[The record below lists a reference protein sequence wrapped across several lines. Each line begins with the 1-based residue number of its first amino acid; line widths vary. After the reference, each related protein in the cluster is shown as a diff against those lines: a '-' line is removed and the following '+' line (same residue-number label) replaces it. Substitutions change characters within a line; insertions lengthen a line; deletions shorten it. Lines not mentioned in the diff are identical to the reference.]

1 MILILKIKIITK
13 MSSSI
18 LNSAWKY
25 KIEIINVFDEKFL
38 NDKDIALQPISFIS
52 DNNNDNINGE
62 NNNIKDN
69 ANSINSNME
78 KKPSK
83 NLSVKYKKDDKSS
96 KSKSKSKK
104 KDIKRKSLNN
114 SDLYSSNIVIIQ
126 SRTDDDS
133 NGSSL
138 DPIEKEVEKIKK
150 MMTRSRSKKFR
161 KKKSRPKSYKTS
173 NSANINENKINI

>member
-1 MILILKIKIITK
+1 
-13 MSSSI
+13 MSSFI

-25 KIEIINVFDEKFL
+25 KKEIINVFDEKFL
-38 NDKDIALQPISFIS
+38 NEKDIALQPISFIL
-52 DNNNDNINGE
+52 DNNNDIINKE
-62 NNNIKDN
+62 NNNMTK
-69 ANSINSNME
+69 M
-78 KKPSK
+78 PSK

-104 KDIKRKSLNN
+104 RDNKRKSLNN

-133 NGSSL
+133 NASSL

-150 MMTRSRSKKFR
+150 MMTRSRSKKYR
-161 KKKSRPKSYKTS
+161 KKKSKPKSIKTS